1 MLPITQIN
9 RNIRSLKRYKQVLGV
24 LIKYGFGHVIEQLN
38 INYYLELGKRIVTFG
53 AISKDIERLTP
64 PERLRMAMEELG
76 PSFVKLGQ
84 LLSTRP
90 DLIPKNYADEFR
102 KLQDK
107 VPAVPFAE
115 IKKQIEIQF
124 GQPIEKLYARIE
136 EEPIAAG
143 SIAQVHR
150 ATLHSGEDVVVKVRR
165 PGILK
170 ILETDLDILAG
181 LAYLVENH
189 LPATDL
195 YDPSGAVREFRRT
208 IFREIDFTREGH
220 TTDRFAAH
228 SREQA
233 AAYTPRVFWAQTGEN
248 VLTLEYVAG
257 VKVTAFDELARRSLN
272 RKKIAENCAT
282 ILLEQIL
289 IHGLFHGDPH
299 PGNIMVLPDE
309 VICFLDYGMIG
320 RLDDE
325 LKQQLAELLMSVL
338 QRDAD
343 RIISL
348 LIYSGELTE
357 DIDRNALKR
366 DVSEYI
372 DDYYDLALAEFS
384 TGKLLTEFIDILTRY
399 RIRFP
404 SDLILLAK
412 ALVTLE
418 GVARQLDPDF
428 NLVDYLKPQ
437 AERLVQ
443 SRFSP
448 SWISRDLVGIGR
460 DYASL
465 ARQLPQ
471 DLRELI
477 HRVNRNKFKID
488 LEHRGLERLITDL
501 DKSSNRISFSLV
513 IAALVIGSSLIM
525 QTDKGPMLFD
535 FPVLGLFGYSI
546 AAFLG
551 LGLAIAIL
559 RSGRM

>member
-1 MLPITQIN
+1 MLPFTQIN
-9 RNIRSLKRYKQVLGV
+9 RNIRSLKRYRQVLGV

-53 AISKDIERLTP
+53 AISKNIERLTQ

-90 DLIPKNYADEFR
+90 DLVPKEYAEEFR

-115 IKKQIEIQF
+115 IRQQIELQF
-124 GQPIEKLYARIE
+124 EQQIDELFSQID

-150 ATLHSGEDVVVKVRR
+150 ARLHSGEDVVVKIRR

-195 YDPSGAVREFRRT
+195 YDPTGAVREFRRS
-208 IFREIDFTREGH
+208 IFREVDFTREGH
-220 TTDRFAAH
+220 TTDRFATN
-228 SREQA
+228 SQNLSE
-233 AAYTPRVFWAQTGEN
+233 AYTPRVFWPLTGEK
-248 VLTLEYVAG
+248 VLTLEYVEG
-257 VKVTAFDELARRSLN
+257 VKVTAFKELEKRSLD
-272 RKKIAENCAT
+272 RKKIATNCAT

-289 IHGLFHGDPH
+289 VHGLFHGDPH
-299 PGNIMVLPDE
+299 PGNIMVLPGE
-309 VICFLDYGMIG
+309 KICFLDYGMIG
-320 RLDDE
+320 RLDEE
-325 LKQQLAELLMSVL
+325 LKQQLAELLMAVL
-338 QRDAD
+338 QRDAH
-343 RIISL
+343 RIITL

-357 DIDRNALKR
+357 DIDRSALKR
-366 DVSEYI
+366 DVIEFI
-372 DDYYDLALAEFS
+372 DDYYDLALAEFN
-384 TGKLLTEFIDILTRY
+384 TGKLFTDFIDILTRY

-418 GVARQLDPDF
+418 GVSRQLDPDF

-443 SRFSP
+443 SRLSP
-448 SWISRDLVGIGR
+448 GWISRDLLGLGR
-460 DYASL
+460 DYGSL
-465 ARQLPQ
+465 VRQLPQ

-477 HRVNRNKFKID
+477 HRINRNKFKID

-501 DKSSNRISFSLV
+501 DKSSNRISFSMV

>member
-1 MLPITQIN
+1 MLPFAQIN
-9 RNIRSLKRYKQVLGV
+9 RNIRSLKRYRQVLGV

-38 INYYLELGKRIVTFG
+38 INYYLELGKRIVTLG
-53 AISKDIERLTP
+53 TISQDIERLTQ

-84 LLSTRP
+84 ILSTRP
-90 DLIPKNYADEFR
+90 DIVPREYTEEFR

-107 VPAVPFAE
+107 VPSIPFAE
-115 IKKQIEIQF
+115 VRKQIESEF
-124 GQPIEKLYARIE
+124 DLEVE
-136 EEPIAAG
+136 ELFAELEPEPIAAG

-150 ATLHSGEDVVVKVRR
+150 GRLHSGEEIVVKVRR

-189 LPATDL
+189 LPATEL

-208 IFREIDFTREGH
+208 VFREVDFTREGH
-220 TTDRFAAH
+220 TTDRFA
-228 SREQA
+228 SYTEDNPA
-233 AAYTPRVFWAQTGEN
+233 AFTPRVFWPQTGET
-248 VLTLEYVAG
+248 VLTLEYIDG
-257 VKVTAFDELARRSLN
+257 IKVTAFQKLEEQLLD
-272 RKKIAENCAT
+272 RKKIAENCAN

-289 IHGLFHGDPH
+289 VHGLFHGDPH
-299 PGNIMVLPDE
+299 PGNIMVLPE
-309 VICFLDYGMIG
+309 ERICFFDYGMVG

-325 LKQQLAELLMSVL
+325 LKQQLAELLMAIL

-343 RIISL
+343 RIINL
-348 LIYSGELTE
+348 LVYSAELTE
-357 DIDRNALKR
+357 DIDRTALKR
-366 DVSEYI
+366 DIIEFI
-372 DDYYDLALAEFS
+372 DDYYDLPLAEFN
-384 TGKLLTEFIDILTRY
+384 TGRMLTEFIDILTRY

-404 SDLILLAK
+404 ADLILLAK

-428 NLVDYLKPQ
+428 NLVVHLKPQ
-437 AERLVQ
+437 VEQLIRTRL
-443 SRFSP
+443 SP
-448 SWISRDLVGIGR
+448 AWMSRDLAGIGR
-460 DYASL
+460 NYGYL
-465 ARQLPQ
+465 IRQLPQ

-477 HRVNRNKFKID
+477 HRINRNKFKID

-501 DKSSNRISFSLV
+501 DKSTNRISFSLV
-513 IAALVIGSSLIM
+513 IAALIIGSSLIM
-525 QTDKGPMLFD
+525 QTDKGPILFD
-535 FPVLGLFGYSI
+535 FPILGLLGYSI